1 MYQEEETMQFLML
14 TYVSEAGSDAYERQ
28 TEEERQAGR
37 MEHVAWFQ
45 ENGSVIKG
53 GHELAWPRRVGRIGA
68 DRQMT
73 FLDGPF
79 AETKEALGGIIVL
92 DAASLEEATRIAS
105 GWPSLGMYPG
115 AWVEVIPVSEDGQ

>member
-1 MYQEEETMQFLML
+1 MQFLML
-14 TYVSEAGSDAYERQ
+14 TYVGEAGSAAYDRQ
-28 TEEERQAGR
+28 TEEERKAGR
-37 MEHVAWFQ
+37 LEHVAWFQ
-45 ENGSVIKG
+45 EHASVIKG

-79 AETKEALGGIIVL
+79 AETKEALGGVIVL
-92 DAASLEEATRIAS
+92 DAATLEEATRIAS

-115 AWVEVIPVSEDGQ
+115 ARVEVIPVLADGP

>member
-1 MYQEEETMQFLML
+1 MQFLML
-14 TYVSEAGSDAYERQ
+14 TYVGEAGSEVYDRQ

-37 MEHVAWFQ
+37 VEHVAWFQ
-45 ENGSVIKG
+45 QNGSAIRG
-53 GHELAWPRRVGRIGA
+53 GHELAWPRRVGRIGG

-92 DAASLEEATRIAS
+92 EAATLEEATTIAS

-115 AWVEVIPVSEDGQ
+115 ARVEVIPVSEAEAGQ